1 MIYIIAE
8 PMGCQKIGKNGMM
21 TAGPLGFLMRLNLVL
36 LASLKNSEV
45 SNSNTKYGTIF
56 MTVLTE
62 VVSF

>member
-1 MIYIIAE
+1 
-8 PMGCQKIGKNGMM
+8 MM
-21 TAGPLGFLMRLNLVL
+21 NAGLHGVSYAAL
-36 LASLKNSEV
+36 LLILSASLKNSEV